1 MKVLVTGATG
11 FIGSNL
17 VRFLSSQGHA
27 VRALCRTTSDISV
40 FSDNPVQTCWGDVL
54 DLSSVERAI
63 DGCDYV
69 FHLAA
74 YARNWAKNPLT
85 FFEVNVTGT
94 KNVLDASK
102 KTQVKKVVVSSTSM
116 TFGPS
121 KGMPKKESD
130 QRTVDFLCDYERT
143 KFYAEEL
150 VTDFVQNGLPV
161 IVVNPTRVFGP
172 GLLTEGNS
180 VTKMIQ
186 KYLQGKWRL
195 ILADGSAVGN
205 YAFVEDVVRGL
216 WLALQ
221 RGHPGEKYILGGENL
236 NYNMFF
242 ELLAETSKKHYGMI
256 HVPVWLAMAV
266 SNVEALLAKWFGL
279 YPLITPDWVRIF
291 IADWAF
297 SSEKAQ
303 KELGYKITP
312 FREAL
317 QKTLVWLK

>member
-11 FIGSNL
+11 FIGANL
-17 VRFLSSQGHA
+17 VRFLSSQGYA
-27 VRALCRTTSDISV
+27 VRTLCRTTSDISV
-40 FSDNPVQTCWGDVL
+40 FSDNLVQVCWGDVL
-54 DLSSVERAI
+54 NLSGLERAA

-69 FHLAA
+69 FHLAG
-74 YARNWAKNPLT
+74 YARNWARNPLT

-94 KNVLDASK
+94 KNVLDAAK
-102 KTQVKKVVVSSTSM
+102 KAQVKKVVICSTSM

-121 KGMPKKESD
+121 KDLPRKESD
-130 QRTVDFLCDYERT
+130 QRTVDFSCDYERS
-143 KFYAEEL
+143 KCNAEQL
-150 VTDFVQNGLPV
+150 AADYVQSGLPV
-161 IVVNPTRVFGP
+161 IIVNPTRVFGP

-186 KYLQGKWRL
+186 LYLQGKWRL

-221 RGHPGEKYILGGENL
+221 RGHAGEKYILGGENL
-236 NYNMFF
+236 SYNAFF
-242 ELLAETSKKHYGMI
+242 DLLAEVSKKYYGMI
-256 HVPVWLAMAV
+256 HVPLWLAIAV
-266 SNVEALLAKWFGL
+266 SSLEALLAKWFGR

-291 IADWAF
+291 TDDWAF

-317 QKTLVWLK
+317 KKTLVWLR